1 VKALVFHNPGHVS
14 TVNNA
19 QVPTLAT
26 GEVLIKVE
34 ACGICGSDLHMFRT
48 NAHREMLVRVDSDGL
63 QIPGHEFSGTIAKIG
78 EGVDGYRV
86 GDRVVGVAM
95 GGMAQ
100 LVPVP
105 VNPFQLVHMPD
116 NVSFAAAA
124 TTEPLADGLQMIR
137 KAQIQPGENV
147 LVFGVGIIGLG
158 VIQALKALAPNI
170 GHIVAVDVSDTRLA
184 MALEMGATHTINPAH
199 VDLLDQA
206 RLICG
211 VLPITYPEVNPT
223 DISVVFECAGYLRH
237 MKGPPPLQSALRL
250 VRPGD
255 GRIVCFGAYESD
267 FNIDL
272 MPMINKQITLLGSNG
287 YAAEELEQ
295 ALQLMAEGKVDRDR
309 LISHTFA
316 LDLGAE
322 AFELQGTGQAIK
334 VMFEPASSPQH
345 D

>member
-1 VKALVFHNPGHVS
+1 MKALVFHDPGQVS
-14 TVNNA
+14 TVTDA
-19 QVPTLAT
+19 QVPLPAK

-34 ACGICGSDLHMFRT
+34 ACGICGSDLHMYRT
-48 NAHREMLVRVDSDGL
+48 NAHREMLVRVDGAGL
-63 QIPGHEFSGTIAKIG
+63 QIPGHEFSGTIAEVG

-86 GDRVVGVAM
+86 GERVVGVAM
-95 GGMAQ
+95 GGMAD

-105 VNPFQLVHMPD
+105 VNPFQLVRMPD

-137 KAQIQPGENV
+137 KAQIKPGENV

-158 VIQALKALAPNI
+158 VIQALKALVPDI
-170 GHIVAVDVSDTRLA
+170 GRIVAVDVSATRLA
-184 MALEMGATHTINPAH
+184 MALEMGASHTINPAH
-199 VDLLDQA
+199 EDLMAQA

-211 VLPITYPEVNPT
+211 VLPITYPEVHPT
-223 DISVVFECAGYLRH
+223 DISVVFECAGYLKH
-237 MKGPPPLQSALRL
+237 MKGPAPLQSALRL

-267 FNIDL
+267 FSIDL

-295 ALQLMAEGKVDRDR
+295 ALQLMAAGKVDRER

-316 LDLGAE
+316 LDHGAE
-322 AFELQGTGQAIK
+322 AFEVQGAGQAIK
-334 VMFEPASSPQH
+334 VMLQPNASPHQG
-345 D
+345 